1 MKLRFH
7 GFVLVLSALFF
18 ALGVS
23 MSDVSSSSAV
33 ELNRPAPEFTLTSY
47 EGKPVSLADFKGKT
61 VVLEWFNPE
70 CPFVMKHYKS
80 GHMQKMQAQAKKE
93 GVIWLS
99 INSTDSKHKNFQ
111 TAEDI
116 SQFKKANSVKDAELL
131 VDPDGKV
138 GKLYQAKTTPHM
150 FVINSEGT
158 LVYDGAIDDQ
168 ADSDGEPDKAKNFV
182 SLALE
187 DLKSGKKVSTAATS
201 PYGCS
206 VKYAT

>member
-1 MKLRFH
+1 MKLRFR

-47 EGKPVSLADFKGKT
+47 DGKPVSLADFKGKT

-116 SQFKKANSVKDAELL
+116 SQFKKENSVKDTELL

-138 GKLYQAKTTPHM
+138 GKLYHAKTTPHM